1 MDEVDE
7 VVDGDSE
14 VELELSGWRGSTAVG
29 FRRKMALKALRRVEG
44 AEVVAVSS
52 QVSLGEP
59 LRPCTKTMLSSQV
72 RPVLAVSLWNGSTDE
87 VMDVLGAERRGPTAS
102 SELREAEAMYLHAA
116 SRHGR
121 CRLDTLELQNL
132 ESTFSVFIS

>member
-1 MDEVDE
+1 MGQKTVDEVDK

-14 VELELSGWRGSTAVG
+14 VELELSGWRGSAAVG

-44 AEVVAVSS
+44 ADVVVEGAADVVAVSS

-72 RPVLAVSLWNGSTDE
+72 SPVLAVSLWNGSTDE
-87 VMDVLGAERRGPTAS
+87 VLDVLGAER
-102 SELREAEAMYLHAA
+102 
-116 SRHGR
+116 
-121 CRLDTLELQNL
+121 
-132 ESTFSVFIS
+132 